1 MLILNQVGLI
11 RLALSRRVRKGIRIG
26 PRRDQS
32 PIWARNRKKL
42 PQIISNSPISR
53 TKPVS
58 APDPKKSILPG
69 TNDWPGDATGT
80 AQSLL
85 GADKHVGD
93 VLVLAQQRNVQQN
106 LQWLAVCGQH
116 NELSLSTVQGLG
128 GLVGS
133 LSDLLVVAG
142 LLNQVQ
148 NLGGQCL

>member
-1 MLILNQVGLI
+1 MLNLKKMYFKKMRLHFRWLHATYHYQAGTISLHCLKKQLLNLLLDGVDLGLD
-11 RLALSRRVRKGIRIG
+11 L
-26 PRRDQS
+26 
-32 PIWARNRKKL
+32 
-42 PQIISNSPISR
+42 R
-53 TKPVS
+53 TLV
-58 APDPKKSILPG
+58 LGNTG

-106 LQWLAVCGQH
+106 LQGLAVCGQH